1 MNIKYTLSKAI
12 DKIISK
18 EKRNDIK
25 YYCRIGFTLLIIAAV
40 TATLLA
46 FVNALTKERIAQN
59 ELAVMQEAIERIYE
73 DSDTV
78 KQIDFGVKE
87 PVTAVYEVYKGEELL
102 GYAVQSSPVG
112 FKDVIGLIVGVDKNN
127 VCVGVEITSI
137 SDTPGVGTKVSE
149 PSFLEKFL
157 NRDALTVESVDTI
170 SGSTISSSA
179 VKNGIEAVLKL
190 EIPFA
195 ETATDVE
202 NSDLDEEFSE
212 EEIGIEENETPD
224 NAEIVEDMSSDPNPA
239 ETQLGAETSEASN
252 TPDSAVSNT
261 NSQNGGAAQ

>member
-1 MNIKYTLSKAI
+1 MNIKYTLSKTI

-18 EKRNDIK
+18 EKRNEVK

-78 KQIDFGVKE
+78 KQIDFSVNE
-87 PVTAVYEVYKGEELL
+87 PVTAVYEVYKGDELL

-149 PSFLEKFL
+149 PSFLESFL
-157 NRDALTVESVDTI
+157 NRDALTIGSVDTI
-170 SGSTISSSA
+170 SGSTISSAA
-179 VKNGIEAVLKL
+179 VKKGIEAVLKL

-202 NSDLDEEFSE
+202 NSELDEDLDQ
-212 EEIGIEENETPD
+212 ENETPD
-224 NAEIVEDMSSDPNPA
+224 ETEIVEDNSNDNTQPS
-239 ETQLGAETSEASN
+239 ETQLDAETSEANN

-261 NSQNGGAAQ
+261 NNQNGGAAQ